1 MEITFYG
8 VNIRDKN
15 IKLPFLNAIE
25 KVVISDNYL
34 NAITFLDIIAKDI
47 GNEINDFDYITCFD
61 ENGKLYY
68 RSILNNN
75 TLGAAIPS
83 IKDKLDIMQ
92 GAVNWNVAVEKSV
105 IITDEEQKLP
115 KINLDL
121 LDKELTDLQEGP
133 GETKK

>member
-47 GNEINDFDYITCFD
+47 SNEINDFDYIICFD

-121 LDKELTDLQEGP
+121 LDKELADLQEGP
-133 GETKK
+133 GEVKK

>member
-47 GNEINDFDYITCFD
+47 GNEINNFDYITCFD

-68 RSILNNN
+68 RSILKRALERLKNKSKVN
-75 TLGAAIPS
+75 IPYFFS
-83 IKDKLDIMQ
+83 I
-92 GAVNWNVAVEKSV
+92 
-105 IITDEEQKLP
+105 
-115 KINLDL
+115 
-121 LDKELTDLQEGP
+121 
-133 GETKK
+133 

>member
-47 GNEINDFDYITCFD
+47 GNEINNFDYITCFD

-68 RSILNNN
+68 RSILNDN
-75 TLGAAIPS
+75 TL
-83 IKDKLDIMQ
+83 

-105 IITDEEQKLP
+105 IITDEEHKLP

-133 GETKK
+133 GEAKK

>member
-47 GNEINDFDYITCFD
+47 GN
-61 ENGKLYY
+61 
-68 RSILNNN
+68 
-75 TLGAAIPS
+75 
-83 IKDKLDIMQ
+83 
-92 GAVNWNVAVEKSV
+92 
-105 IITDEEQKLP
+105 
-115 KINLDL
+115 
-121 LDKELTDLQEGP
+121 
-133 GETKK
+133 